1 MKNYSRNVYSQRKL
15 KSFKNDN
22 KNIWN
27 TIKKWPTK
35 KEVGYRFQR
44 RILIDTKTESSRE
57 LMAERS
63 DEVIF

>member
-1 MKNYSRNVYSQRKL
+1 MKYYSINVYSQRKV

-22 KNIWN
+22 KNTWN
-27 TIKKWPTK
+27 IIKKWPPK

-44 RILIDTKTESSRE
+44 RILIDTKTESSWE
-57 LMAERS
+57 LMTERS

>member
-1 MKNYSRNVYSQRKL
+1 MKYYSINVYSQRKV

-22 KNIWN
+22 KNTWN
-27 TIKKWPTK
+27 IITKRPTK

-44 RILIDTKTESSRE
+44 RILIDTKTESSIE

-63 DEVIF
+63 DEFIF

>member
-1 MKNYSRNVYSQRKL
+1 MKNYSRNVYSERKL

-22 KNIWN
+22 KNTWN

-35 KEVGYRFQR
+35 KEVGCRFQR
-44 RILIDTKTESSRE
+44 RILIDTKTESSIE

-63 DEVIF
+63 DEFIF

>member
-1 MKNYSRNVYSQRKL
+1 MKYYSINVYSQRKL

-22 KNIWN
+22 KNTWN

-44 RILIDTKTESSRE
+44 RILIDTKTESSIE

-63 DEVIF
+63 DEFIF

>member
-1 MKNYSRNVYSQRKL
+1 MKYYSRNVYSQRKL

-22 KNIWN
+22 KNTWN

-44 RILIDTKTESSRE
+44 RILIDTKTESSIE